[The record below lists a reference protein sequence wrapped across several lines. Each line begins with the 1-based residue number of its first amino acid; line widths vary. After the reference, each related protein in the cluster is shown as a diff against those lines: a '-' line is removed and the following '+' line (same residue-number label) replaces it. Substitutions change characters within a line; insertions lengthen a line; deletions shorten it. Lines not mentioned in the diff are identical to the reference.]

1 MSAAGQASR
10 STSHEATAGMPH
22 FLPLHAVPFARM
34 AYMNKR
40 PELGMK
46 KRPVNGGK
54 WVDLTEC
61 GPMLMHPRS
70 RFCGHDAV

>member
-1 MSAAGQASR
+1 MAAL
-10 STSHEATAGMPH
+10 SH
-22 FLPLHAVPFARM
+22 FSPLHPVPLARM

-54 WVDLTEC
+54 WVIPDTADC
-61 GPMLMHPRS
+61 WTDFR
-70 RFCGHDAV
+70 

>member
-1 MSAAGQASR
+1 MSASSDSYRSNYRLGAAGL
-10 STSHEATAGMPH
+10 SH
-22 FLPLHAVPFARM
+22 FSPLHAVPLARM

-54 WVDLTEC
+54 WI
-61 GPMLMHPRS
+61 
-70 RFCGHDAV
+70 